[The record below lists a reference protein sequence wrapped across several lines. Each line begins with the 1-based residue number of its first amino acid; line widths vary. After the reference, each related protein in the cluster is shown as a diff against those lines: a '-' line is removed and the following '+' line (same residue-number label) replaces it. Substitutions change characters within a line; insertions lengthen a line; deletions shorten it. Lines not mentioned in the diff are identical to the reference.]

1 MMMIQRLE
9 MCIELVKLAI
19 EFVLVVAEA
28 VGAVIHRNESPEN
41 ISTTTFVIAPAPLV
55 GIIP

>member
-1 MMMIQRLE
+1 MMMMMRLE

-28 VGAVIHRNESPEN
+28 VGTVIHRNESPEN
-41 ISTTTFVIAPAPLV
+41 TSTTFVVAPAALV